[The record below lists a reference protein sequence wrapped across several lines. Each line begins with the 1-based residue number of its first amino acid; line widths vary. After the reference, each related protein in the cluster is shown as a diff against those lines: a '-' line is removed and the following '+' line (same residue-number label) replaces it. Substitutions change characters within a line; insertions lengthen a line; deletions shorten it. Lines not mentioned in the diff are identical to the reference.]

1 MGHQRDASSCQ
12 LAMRH
17 LHWKPVPRAVATTLI
32 LLAQL
37 QLLWVAAVHCHELP
51 LGPLSA
57 RFQPTS
63 PTQQPASAGAD
74 VLCPACNLIHQ
85 SATQALAGVSAPQPS
100 ASERY
105 ALAALPVN
113 SLSCDVPVSR
123 GRAPPLS

>member
-1 MGHQRDASSCQ
+1 
-12 LAMRH
+12 MRH
-17 LHWKPVPRAVATTLI
+17 LHLKPIPRAVATTLI

-37 QLLWVAAVHCHELP
+37 QLLWIAAVHCHELP

-57 RFQPTS
+57 RFQPTG

-74 VLCPACNLIHQ
+74 VLCPACSLIHQ
-85 SATQALAGVSAPQPS
+85 STAQASVVFSAPRPS
-100 ASERY
+100 VSERY